1 MKKFCLE
8 CNKVFYP
15 TENNYIGYP
24 FKGGYWDAEL
34 GRYNFSESPPT
45 SRIFHSRHCMDSFI
59 SQRADILTPIFK
71 QIKERENNHDN
82 RENQT

>member
-24 FKGGYWDAEL
+24 FKGGYWDPER
-34 GRYNFSESPPT
+34 GGYNFSESPP
-45 SRIFHSRHCMDSFI
+45 SNRVFHSRKCMDEFI
-59 SQRADILTPIFK
+59 SEHADILTPIFN
-71 QIKERENNHDN
+71 QIKERENDHEY
-82 RENQT
+82 REYQT

>member
-24 FKGGYWDAEL
+24 FKIGDWDKVL
-34 GRYNFSESPPT
+34 GRYIFSETPVT
-45 SRIFHSRHCMDSFI
+45 NRVFHSRLCMDRFI
-59 SQRADILTPIFK
+59 SERADILTPIFNE
-71 QIKERENNHDN
+71 IKERENNHDN
-82 RENQT
+82 RENKT